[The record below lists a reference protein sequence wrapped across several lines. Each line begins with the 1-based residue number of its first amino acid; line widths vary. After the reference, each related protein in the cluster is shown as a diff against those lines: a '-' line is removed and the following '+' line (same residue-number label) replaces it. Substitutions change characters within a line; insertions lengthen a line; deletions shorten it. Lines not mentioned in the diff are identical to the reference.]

1 MKLLNNFFFI
11 EQIQRRDDGAQYI
24 VRFNPQNEIYG
35 AHFPGQPITPGVCI
49 IQTAK
54 ELLEDYLQSD
64 LEIYGAKNVKFLSVI
79 VPEEGKT
86 FTYEFSKLKVANDI
100 TALQVIVTSEDTIY
114 AKLSFSCQKKD

>member
-11 EQIQRRDDGAQYI
+11 EQIRRRDDGAQYI

-64 LEIYGAKNVKFLSVI
+64 LEICGAKNVKFLSVI
-79 VPEEGKT
+79 VPEEGKS

>member
-49 IQTAK
+49 IQTTK

-64 LEIYGAKNVKFLSVI
+64 LEICGAKNVKFLSVI
-79 VPEEGKT
+79 DPEEGKT
-86 FTYEFSKLKVANDI
+86 FTYEFGKLKVANNI
-100 TALQVIVTSEDTIY
+100 TTLQVIVTSEDTIY